1 MQRLTMTFNNRIS
14 CELWDGI
21 GNFELEKIWRPFF
34 YNINLETC
42 IVSGQATGK
51 SCLQWA
57 MVIGLCM
64 FTENIKYY
72 IFNQLD

>member
-1 MQRLTMTFNNRIS
+1 MQRLTMTFNNRIN

-21 GNFELEKIWRPFF
+21 GNFGLETIWRPFF
-34 YNINLETC
+34 YNLETY
-42 IVSGQATGK
+42 IVSGQATWK
-51 SCLQWA
+51 SYLQWA
-57 MVIGLCM
+57 MVIELCM